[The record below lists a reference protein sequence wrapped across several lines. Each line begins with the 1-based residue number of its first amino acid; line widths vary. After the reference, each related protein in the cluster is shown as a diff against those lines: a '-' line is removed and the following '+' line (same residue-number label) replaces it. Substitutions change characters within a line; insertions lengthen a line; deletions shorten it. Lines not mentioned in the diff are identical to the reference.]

1 MPIKL
6 NPYTQ
11 AELEVDQVLRFVD
24 TPPAPDTPGGR
35 LGDLKRRLMAVVRNA
50 IVAERLTMGE
60 HEDCGED
67 NPEGIAGKCKCYCHK
82 GHWKHVW
89 KMVSKNPIP
98 APDGV
103 TFYLLYECKFCPDM
117 QIRVIKTAFNA
128 AGKHTLV
135 NLTYE
140 VRGTMRVLSREEWQE
155 RNPRPVEGELKREV
169 EL

>member
-1 MPIKL
+1 MSMNSLASLPRARTCR
-6 NPYTQ
+6 PVCSWRQY
-11 AELEVDQVLRFVD
+11 RYS
-24 TPPAPDTPGGR
+24 PP
-35 LGDLKRRLMAVVRNA
+35 
-50 IVAERLTMGE
+50 ERIT
-60 HEDCGED
+60 
-67 NPEGIAGKCKCYCHK
+67 AAT
-82 GHWKHVW
+82 

-155 RNPRPVEGELKREV
+155 RNPRPVEGELKRET